1 MRVEPG
7 PQVGFEA
14 AGVVMGGA
22 VVVARVVG
30 VWTGVGL
37 GRVDAETAAA
47 AARRKAKILA
57 VAVNLANLYSR
68 LKGFLPWKLC
78 GPPRGS
84 GRGGR
89 LGSCQ

>member
-1 MRVEPG
+1 MPIVQSVVWMRVEPG
-7 PQVGFEA
+7 PQVGFET

-57 VAVNLANLYSR
+57 VILLVVF
-68 LKGFLPWKLC
+68 GFLDQLD
-78 GPPRGS
+78 
-84 GRGGR
+84 
-89 LGSCQ
+89 